1 MPMPPEEEFAD
12 RTIDRRTLIRRGIA
26 FVTAGG
32 LAAAMPPAFLRVAV
46 DEGSRPGKQ
55 LAGWPQDEDALDA
68 ALPSTGVTQPP
79 PASQRVFVIVQL
91 AGGNDGLNTV
101 IPYTDGAYF
110 DARRDLALDPE
121 SLLHLDDRFALHP
134 SLSGLQEVW
143 DRGQLAIVQGV
154 GYPDPNRSH
163 FRSMDIWH
171 TASMAEHSET
181 GWLGRLLDA
190 TAHEG
195 DSLWRATNVGV
206 AAPRSL
212 AANEAFV
219 PSLGSV
225 PSYVLSTDP
234 RFPAEEDRR
243 VQHWLQLY
251 ASQAAELATQA
262 EYGGQLAF
270 VSDTGLQ
277 AYDSTVALE
286 AEAGDYIAAVD
297 YPETPLAQA
306 LQTVAQLASSNL
318 GTMICYVTT
327 GGFDTHAGQAN
338 MQERLLQTLGDALL
352 AFSNDLAGHALSEA
366 VTTMVWTE
374 FGRRVGENGSGGT
387 DHGTAG
393 PAFLLGGSVRG
404 GSVRGGFHGEPA
416 SVAALDGNGDLK
428 FTTDFR
434 SIYASVIERWF
445 EADPADVLDG
455 RYPTLPLL
463 V

>member
-1 MPMPPEEEFAD
+1 MPLDEEFAD

-32 LAAAMPPAFLRVAV
+32 LAAAMPPAFLRVAI
-46 DEGSRPGKQ
+46 DEHSIPGKQ
-55 LAGWPQDEDALDA
+55 LATWPPDVRAVA
-68 ALPSTGVTQPP
+68 PSPPP
-79 PASQRVFVIVQL
+79 PAQRVFVIVQL

-134 SLSGLQEVW
+134 SLGGLKQVW
-143 DRGQLAIVQGV
+143 DRDQLAIVQGV
-154 GYPDPNRSH
+154 GYPNPNRSH

-171 TASMAEHSET
+171 TASMGEHSDT

-190 TAHEG
+190 TSHEG
-195 DSLWRATNVGV
+195 DSLWRAANVGR

-212 AANEAFV
+212 AASETFV

-225 PSYVLSTDP
+225 PSYVLATDP
-234 RFPAEEDRR
+234 RFAANADRR
-243 VQHWLQLY
+243 TQHWLQLY

-286 AEAGDYIAAVD
+286 AQTGDYTPSVD
-297 YPETPLAQA
+297 YPKTPLAQA

-318 GTMICYVTT
+318 GTMVCYVTT
-327 GGFDTHAGQAN
+327 GGFDTHAGQSNA
-338 MQERLLQTLGDALL
+338 QAGLLQTLGDALL
-352 AFSNDLAGHALSEA
+352 AFTSDLEGHALSEA

-404 GSVRGGFHGEPA
+404 GLHGEPA
-416 SVAALDGNGDLK
+416 AVSSLDGNGDLK

-434 SIYASVIERWF
+434 SIYASVIEQWF

-455 RYPTLPLL
+455 SYPTLPLL
-463 V
+463 L